1 MKNKKISYDQ
11 FVVDYTQFLADVV
24 LPTGKLSAAD
34 MAEVTTELLE
44 FFHNLI
50 ENNIE
55 MLVKPS
61 VWIDDAPVG
70 NLADLADED
79 GVLSFTH
86 EQKQALTNE
95 VTGAF
100 NKVGVECPHCIGM
113 HLSGM
118 AEMLLSTPTDDG
130 VSDGHDVHWYEYNAH
145 KKGPHKLSRRR
156 APFQNQNNNRSITT
170 STWTS

>member
-1 MKNKKISYDQ
+1 MNNK
-11 FVVDYTQFLADVV
+11 
-24 LPTGKLSAAD
+24 
-34 MAEVTTELLE
+34 TTENNESFAE
-44 FFHNLI
+44 FFINYLELLAFHGVI
-50 ENNIE
+50 PQQTDDGYTHEE
-55 MLVKPS
+55 MVTVLNATKDVMGLVTKMVNDEPGS
-61 VWIDDAPVG
+61 VG

-118 AEMLLSTPTDDG
+118 AEMLLSTPMDDG
-130 VSDGHDVHWYEYNAH
+130 VSDGHDVH
-145 KKGPHKLSRRR
+145 
-156 APFQNQNNNRSITT
+156 
-170 STWTS
+170 